1 MESGQN
7 NAYEDKTVKT
17 CFICGGIICG
27 KSEKDA
33 ITFPGRGHICISCID
48 RVKMAQDRQLRRIAT
63 NTSGSTIQ
71 YDAEG
76 CIPADNIS
84 KDDVLLDLE
93 AVTVPAPREIYSRLC
108 DYVCGQ
114 QEAKKALAAA
124 VYNHYKMTQMNNE
137 YMQKSNILMIGDT
150 GTGKTYTVKTLAEI
164 LGLPC
169 VCVSATSMTK
179 TGWKGDDVEKCV
191 EQLLDSC
198 GGNVKLAEQGI
209 IFIDEIDKL
218 SATGNSGGE
227 YVVGRDGVQQ
237 ALLKLIEGTEVE
249 VSFKKNNRTQ
259 YMKVN
264 THNIL
269 FICGGAFAGLDNIVR
284 RRIAKGNTVG
294 FGASITDFKQQD
306 WINQIT
312 NEDLC
317 EYGMMEELLGRLPNV
332 VTFGTV
338 TRELLA
344 EVLEVPKG
352 NILWQ
357 YRKIFEPDGIELEF
371 DDAVKN
377 YIVDRAYNQNLGCRG
392 LRRVCEEVLRNLMYE
407 LPGQVKGRVI
417 VGMKYVQSSDVKDLI
432 IEAA

>member
-1 MESGQN
+1 
-7 NAYEDKTVKT
+7 
-17 CFICGGIICG
+17 
-27 KSEKDA
+27 
-33 ITFPGRGHICISCID
+33 
-48 RVKMAQDRQLRRIAT
+48 
-63 NTSGSTIQ
+63 
-71 YDAEG
+71 
-76 CIPADNIS
+76 
-84 KDDVLLDLE
+84 
-93 AVTVPAPREIYSRLC
+93 
-108 DYVCGQ
+108 
-114 QEAKKALAAA
+114 
-124 VYNHYKMTQMNNE
+124 
-137 YMQKSNILMIGDT
+137 
-150 GTGKTYTVKTLAEI
+150 
-164 LGLPC
+164 
-169 VCVSATSMTK
+169 
-179 TGWKGDDVEKCV
+179 
-191 EQLLDSC
+191 
-198 GGNVKLAEQGI
+198 
-209 IFIDEIDKL
+209 
-218 SATGNSGGE
+218 
-227 YVVGRDGVQQ
+227 
-237 ALLKLIEGTEVE
+237 
-249 VSFKKNNRTQ
+249 
-259 YMKVN
+259 MKVN

>member
-1 MESGQN
+1 MEN
-7 NAYEDKTVKT
+7 NDGVAW
-17 CFICGGIICG
+17 
-27 KSEKDA
+27 
-33 ITFPGRGHICISCID
+33 IS
-48 RVKMAQDRQLRRIAT
+48 
-63 NTSGSTIQ
+63 
-71 YDAEG
+71 
-76 CIPADNIS
+76 
-84 KDDVLLDLE
+84 
-93 AVTVPAPREIYSRLC
+93 
-108 DYVCGQ
+108 
-114 QEAKKALAAA
+114 
-124 VYNHYKMTQMNNE
+124 YKGM
-137 YMQKSNILMIGDT
+137 ILQINLTDCS
-150 GTGKTYTVKTLAEI
+150 VKTLAEI

-169 VCVSATSMTK
+169 VCVSATSMTE